1 MLSYTLKRLLQV
13 IPVLLGTTFL
23 IFVMVFA
30 LPGDPIAAL
39 GGGQHF
45 VSESVQ
51 AQLRERYHLD
61 DPLPVQYANY
71 LVGIAQGDL
80 GADFNGRE
88 VSDIIARSWPTSVLL
103 GGTAWLLQVIVGIP
117 LGVWAALNRGKW
129 PDRVVAIIT
138 TLAFAIPVFV
148 LAYTAQIQFGVELG
162 WFPVAGTSAGW
173 PTAYILPAAVLSLM
187 GLAATARLTR
197 SSLIESLSSDYVR
210 TATAKGLSRQ
220 RVVVRHALRNSI
232 IPVVTFLGIEFG
244 ALMGGAVIVE
254 GIFNLPGLGN
264 EVFKAIGAQNG
275 PVVVGIS
282 TLLVLV
288 FLFVNLLVDLLY
300 AVLDPKVRHA

>member
-80 GADFNGRE
+80 GADFSGRE

-103 GGTAWLLQVIVGIP
+103 AGTAWLLQVIVGIP

-162 WFPVAGTSAGW
+162 WFPVAGTAAGW
-173 PTAYILPAAVLSLM
+173 PTAYVLPAAVLSLM

-264 EVFKAIGAQNG
+264 QVFKAIGAQNG